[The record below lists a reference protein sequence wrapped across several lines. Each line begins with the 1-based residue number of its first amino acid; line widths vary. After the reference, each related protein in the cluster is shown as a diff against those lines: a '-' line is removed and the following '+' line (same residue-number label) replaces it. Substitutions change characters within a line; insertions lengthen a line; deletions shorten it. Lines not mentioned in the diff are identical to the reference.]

1 MGGIELNR
9 NFEPLLSPGEIM
21 IPSTNTS
28 PFTFSG
34 DIPRH
39 YDRYSGPLFFEPYA
53 IEVANRV
60 DPSDVLIALE
70 LASGTGRVTNHLRRI
85 LNPETKL
92 IASDVSADMLN
103 VAKERLKDA
112 NIDWRMIDAQDLPF
126 DDNSLDLIVCCFGYM
141 FVPDQPKAFA
151 EAFRVLRPGG
161 MLLLTTWDKLETAEA
176 ANVYRKIVKQ
186 YLTDPLPKSYN
197 LPFSMH
203 DDTVI
208 KELLQTAGFRKMI
221 IEKVV
226 KDSISPSAEEAAEG
240 LTKGGS
246 VYNEIMSR
254 NPAWVDEIKAKVEK
268 ELAEKFGHSPMKA
281 KMSALIGQA
290 WKASANRLASP
301 PSGGSQ

>member
-1 MGGIELNR
+1 M
-9 NFEPLLSPGEIM
+9 SA
-21 IPSTNTS
+21 SSNTS
-28 PFTFSG
+28 PYTFSG

-53 IEVANRV
+53 IEVANRINV
-60 DPSDVLIALE
+60 DDVRIALE
-70 LASGTGRVTNHLRRI
+70 LASGTGRVTNHLRQVLAPSAR
-85 LNPETKL
+85 L
-92 IASDVSADMLN
+92 IASDVSADMLD

-161 MLLLTTWDKLETAEA
+161 MLLFTTWDKLETAKA

-186 YLTDPLPKSYN
+186 YLTDPLPKSYG

-203 DDTVI
+203 EENVI
-208 KELLQTAGFRKMI
+208 QELLRNAGFHKI
-221 IEKVV
+221 VIEKVV
-226 KDSISPSAEEAAEG
+226 RDSISPSAEEASEG

-246 VYNEIMSR
+246 IYNEIMSR
-254 NPAWVDEIKAKVEK
+254 NPAWVDEIKMKVQK
-268 ELAEKFGHSPMKA
+268 ELSEKFGDSPMRA
-281 KMSALIGQA
+281 TMSALVCQA
-290 WKASANRLASP
+290 WKASPSP
-301 PSGGSQ
+301 SDRVPPKL